1 MSRKIENSDLG
12 EVREPAIIESL
23 KCLDMNAKESE
34 ENTKIDDNNLEEKG
48 KGNQPIKNSSI

>member
-1 MSRKIENSDLG
+1 MSCKQEKSGLE
-12 EVREPAIIESL
+12 EVNEPAVIESL